1 MISQVYLKE
10 TAHILSY
17 MMTWEANI
25 TKEIY
30 LGDSYQFDKLYDPN
44 NAFSSLGGSKES
56 PLEYTFQETGITQFN
71 FNLYGLKNN
80 AFAKRKLYIQGDKI
94 NEFYFESQINE
105 IILSTCSVYATKG
118 QKTNFKL
125 LMTSHSFEIR
135 SIDHYLDGSNT
146 EIKSSITAKFIP
158 DPTQK
163 EQSEPVM
170 VNSDSP
176 LKMNRRHLINAPAA
190 KILQLS
196 IDHNQCKIGDWIEI
210 KTIDKGLAKINTGS
224 NVDVIMNGKK
234 TRAINGYLLSSI
246 MGDFLRLECIQIS
259 PKIIFTDTMRVGKF
273 IVM

>member
-1 MISQVYLKE
+1 MISQIYLKE

-30 LGDSYQFDKLYDPN
+30 LGDSYQFSKVYDPN
-44 NAFSSLGGSKES
+44 NAFSSLGGSKEN

-105 IILSTCSVYATKG
+105 IILRTCSVYATKG

-146 EIKSSITAKFIP
+146 EIKTSITAKFIP
-158 DPTQK
+158 DATSNQK
-163 EQSEPVM
+163 KDMPIIIKKDTKLQ
-170 VNSDSP
+170 
-176 LKMNRRHLINAPAA
+176 MNRRYLVYALYA
-190 KILQLS
+190 KILQLDLPDE
-196 IDHNQCKIGDWIEI
+196 IEVGDWIEI
-210 KTIDKGLAKINTGS
+210 KNMEFGNFRVNS
-224 NVDVIMNGKK
+224 NKSDIVMNGKT
-234 TRAINGYLLSSI
+234 TRTKNGYIQSI
-246 MGDFLRLECIQIS
+246 KRGDFVRLECLEKSLDRTIVTETNTIGT
-259 PKIIFTDTMRVGKF
+259 FT
-273 IVM
+273 IL